1 MGIFLITLL
10 LILLLWPSIKIW
22 LRRFAANKTEDFLR
36 TATGMPPRPG
46 SRQAKRES
54 RRENNNNYRNSSNGY
69 YYRAGRR
76 QRQPEPAGPIIP
88 KEYAEDV
95 EFVEIKEFSQTTIH
109 ASVDYGN
116 KKEWHES
123 QVTDV
128 EWEEITYT
136 SNTNKRK
143 SR

>member
-10 LILLLWPSIKIW
+10 LIILLWPSIKRW
-22 LRRFAANKTEDFLR
+22 LGRFAANKTEDFLR
-36 TATGMPPRPG
+36 NAAGMPPRPG

-54 RRENNNNYRNSSNGY
+54 RRQDNRNYSNSSKGY
-69 YYRAGRR
+69 YYRTGRQ
-76 QRQPEPAGPIIP
+76 QRQPEPSGPIIP

-109 ASVDYGN
+109 ASVDNGN

-136 SNTNKRK
+136 SGTNKRK